1 MSFYLRFDVSIL
13 SACETNSLRSNQ
25 GGWRMHFVIFG
36 LTISSSW
43 GNGHATLWR
52 GMVRAMTKS
61 GHSVSFY
68 EKDVPYY
75 ATTRDGWRCPDGVTL
90 QIYRSLDEIRSVAL
104 RDLDCADL
112 ALWTSY
118 CPDGSAVAEMVLGS
132 RAAIRGFYDLDT
144 PITLSALRAGAAVE
158 YLPAAGLRDCDLV
171 LSYTGGRALSELRRL
186 LGAERV
192 APLYGWFTPETHY
205 PTAAV
210 EEFRGALCYLGT
222 FAQDRQAA
230 LQELF
235 VETARRMRSERF
247 VMGGAQYP
255 DSFPWLPNI
264 YFVRHLPPSLH
275 GAFFCSSRAT
285 LNITRS
291 SMAEYGYCPSGRLFE
306 AAACGAPMISDWW
319 VGLETFFAPGEEILQ
334 VSSSEDVMAAL
345 TLSDGELRRIGDA
358 ARQRAMEQ
366 HTAESRVLELEA
378 ICEAV
383 LSDGKQ
389 RRVADTAEVA

>member
-1 MSFYLRFDVSIL
+1 
-13 SACETNSLRSNQ
+13 
-25 GGWRMHFVIFG
+25 MHFVIFG

-52 GMVRAMTKS
+52 GMIDAMTKR

-75 ATTRDGWRCPDGVTL
+75 ASARDEWRCPEGASLT
-90 QIYRSLDEIRSVAL
+90 IYRSLDEVRLAAL
-104 RDLDCADL
+104 RDLNTADL

-118 CPDGSAVAEMVLGS
+118 CPEGERVAEMVLGS

-144 PITLSALRAGAAVE
+144 PVTLSALRAGEKVE
-158 YLPAAGLRDCDLV
+158 YLPEAGLRDCDLV
-171 LSYTGGRALSELRRL
+171 LSYTGGRALSELQRL

-192 APLYGWFTPETHY
+192 APLYGWFTPATHH
-205 PTAAV
+205 PAQSM

-222 FAQDRQAA
+222 FAPDRQAA

-235 VETARRMRSERF
+235 VKTAARMPGERF

-255 DSFPWLPNI
+255 DSFPWKPNI

-306 AAACGAPMISDWW
+306 AAACGAAMISDWW
-319 VGLETFFAPGEEILQ
+319 EGLETFFAPGAEILRAER
-334 VSSSEDVMAAL
+334 SEDVTAGLA
-345 TLSDGELRRIGDA
+345 LSDRELLRMGDA

-366 HTAESRVLELEA
+366 HTAASRLEELES

-383 LSDGKQ
+383 ISERLH
-389 RRVADTAEVA
+389 RPVADTAEVS